1 MEWQAA
7 LCIFMISLKPVWI
20 ENTIFLG
27 AYYVHIFGKY
37 AFLFYDVRV
46 WRVHGYATIW
56 IEPFKFKF
64 SIIFHFSPRPT
75 ARSCI
80 YAIAV
85 PYRFKFGRSKLCLNG
100 NLFMKNTAKIICAIN
115 FPKNVAWS
123 EMWGWEEWNAFQWSL
138 HAFTGC
144 I

>member
-1 MEWQAA
+1 MGWQAA

-27 AYYVHIFGKY
+27 AYYVFSENMLLCFMMFEYGEY
-37 AFLFYDVRV
+37 
-46 WRVHGYATIW
+46 GYATIW

-64 SIIFHFSPRPT
+64 SIIFHCSPRPT